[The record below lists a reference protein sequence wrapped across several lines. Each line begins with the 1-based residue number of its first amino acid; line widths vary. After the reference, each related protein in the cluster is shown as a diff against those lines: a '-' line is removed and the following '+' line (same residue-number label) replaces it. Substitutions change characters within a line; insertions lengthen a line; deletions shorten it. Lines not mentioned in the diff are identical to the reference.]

1 MRHISTLWK
10 TNTIAFVSSF
20 CVMVI
25 ELIAS
30 RILAP
35 HIGVSLYTWTS
46 IIGVILAGIALGNY
60 IGGKIAD
67 RRPSPLVLAAIFFI
81 GGLVTIAILPATNI
95 VTSANWFG
103 NLPVMWNFMLKTSF
117 IFFLPAIILSMVS
130 PMVIKLTLAD
140 LGQTGG
146 VVGTIYAFSTAGAIL
161 GTFMTGFYFVLWF
174 GTRTTV
180 WLVAAVLLV
189 MGIIVWFSWR
199 IPGRWSFTFK
209 NFIIWITI
217 VVIVLSYIFLF
228 QSRESWQA
236 TYTKESE
243 YFQFKESQQETY
255 TKESNYFS
263 IQVVDYLG
271 NVKGLWLDNFDQS
284 YVIPEEPTALIYEY
298 VKVFEEIVRYLTRE
312 NPAPRVLHLGGGG
325 YSFPRYMEA
334 VYPESVNE
342 VVEIDPA
349 VTQVAHEELGLPL
362 ETSIKTYNQDARL
375 FLIQR
380 KTGDKYNIV
389 IGDVFNDF
397 STPYHLTTLEFNK
410 LVEAHLEEDGIYLI
424 NINDYPSSRYTS
436 SFIYTLK
443 HAFEYV
449 YLFSVGESWGRIKN
463 NTLDITAN
471 DRVIVATHRRI
482 DLADYEKFVT
492 EDGKKK
498 ASGNPLMGM
507 ELEEYLA
514 ERDPILLTDDYAPTD
529 ILIAPIFR

>member
-1 MRHISTLWK
+1 MRRVSTLWK
-10 TNTIAFVSSF
+10 ANTIAFISSF

-60 IGGKIAD
+60 IGGRIAD
-67 RRPSPLVLAAIFFI
+67 KRPSPLVLAAIFLA
-81 GGLVTIAILPATNI
+81 GSLVTIAILPATKI
-95 VTSANWFG
+95 VTSADWFG
-103 NLPVMWNFMLKTSF
+103 NLPMMWNFILKTSF

-161 GTFMTGFYFVLWF
+161 GTFMTGFYFILWF
-174 GTRTTV
+174 GTSMIV
-180 WLVAAVLLV
+180 WLVAAILILAGV
-189 MGIIVWFSWR
+189 IAWFSWR
-199 IPGRWSFTFK
+199 IPGRWGFTL
-209 NFIIWITI
+209 NNLIIWTVTI
-217 VVIVLSYIFLF
+217 VVALTYIFLF
-228 QSRESWQA
+228 LFRESW
-236 TYTKESE
+236 
-243 YFQFKESQQETY
+243 QETY
-255 TKESNYFS
+255 TKESNYFT
-263 IQVVDYLG
+263 IRVVDYPG
-271 NVKGLWLDNFDQS
+271 NIKGLWLDNFGQS
-284 YVIPEEPTALIYEY
+284 YVIPEEPTALIYDY
-298 VKVFEEIVRYLTRE
+298 IKVFVEIGDYLARE
-312 NPAPRVLHLGGGG
+312 NPAPRILHLGGGG

-362 ETSIKTYNQDARL
+362 DTGIKTYNQDARL

-410 LVEAHLEEDGIYLI
+410 LVEANLEEDGIYLI
-424 NINDYPSSRYTS
+424 NINDYPNSRYTP
-436 SFIYTLK
+436 SFIHTLQQ
-443 HAFEYV
+443 AFKYV
-449 YLFSVGESWGRIKN
+449 YLFGIGESWGQKKDD
-463 NTLDITAN
+463 TFVLTAY

-482 DLADYEKFVT
+482 DLADYNKFVT
-492 EDGKKK
+492 EDGNKK
-498 ASGNPLMGM
+498 ASGHPLTKM

-514 ERDPILLTDDYAPTD
+514 GRDPILLTDDHAPTD
-529 ILIAPIFR
+529 ILIAPVFQ

>member
-1 MRHISTLWK
+1 MHRVPTLWK
-10 TNTIAFVSSF
+10 ANTIAFISSF

-67 RRPSPLVLAAIFFI
+67 KRPSPLVLAAIFFA
-81 GGLVTIAILPATNI
+81 GGLLTIAILPMTNI

-103 NLPVMWNFMLKTSF
+103 NLPVVWNFTLKTSF

-161 GTFMTGFYFVLWF
+161 GTFMTGFYLILWF
-174 GTRTTV
+174 GTSMIV
-180 WLVAAVLLV
+180 WLVAAVLILTGV
-189 MGIIVWFSWR
+189 IAWFSWR
-199 IPGRWSFTFK
+199 IPGRWNLSLK
-209 NFIIWITI
+209 NFIIWTVTI
-217 VVIVLSYIFLF
+217 VVALTYIFLF
-228 QSRESWQA
+228 LS
-236 TYTKESE
+236 KESLH
-243 YFQFKESQQETY
+243 ETY
-255 TKESNYFS
+255 TKESNYFT
-263 IQVVDYLG
+263 IQVKDAGTDGKALH
-271 NVKGLWLDNFDQS
+271 LDNFIQS
-284 YVIPEEPTALIYEY
+284 YVVPEDQTALVYDY
-298 VKVFEEIVRYLTRE
+298 LKVFEEIVRYINGE

-362 ETSIKTYNQDARL
+362 ETSIKTHNQDARL
-375 FLIQR
+375 FLIQQ
-380 KTGDKYNIV
+380 KTVEKYNIV

-397 STPYHLTTLEFNK
+397 STPYHLTTLEFNE
-410 LVEAHLEEDGIYLI
+410 LVKANMEKDGIYLV
-424 NINDYPSSRYTS
+424 NINDYPHGRYTP
-436 SFIYTLK
+436 SFIHTLK
-443 HAFEYV
+443 QAFKYV
-449 YLFSVGESWGRIKN
+449 YLFGVGESWGQKKN
-463 NTLDITAN
+463 GTLVITAY
-471 DRVIVATHRRI
+471 DRVIVATHCRI
-482 DLADYEKFVT
+482 DLADYQKFVT

-498 ASGNPLMGM
+498 AYGYPLKEM
-507 ELEEYLA
+507 ELEKYLA
-514 ERDPILLTDDYAPTD
+514 ERDPILLTDDHAPTD
-529 ILIAPIFR
+529 ILIAPVFSELE